1 VSQLGALPG
10 SEGGALLVS
19 LGSYTQTKGAEL
31 AYEFSSGWGL
41 AGAYKGKVDLAP
53 ADAAKGDLD
62 LTVNVTDAIWYPILL
77 LLIGVLV
84 TAWMQNWLGVRRQL
98 WEIVY
103 REAAAST
110 LVDQFKPVA
119 GYSIQ
124 ADAAKRL
131 SEVKTEAERLD
142 RVWRKLLLA
151 PNEAEKTKKEHA
163 ELEEKLA
170 GIELQLAYWTE
181 KWPAKLAELRAAL
194 DKMLAAIETASR
206 PPVLPTDQ
214 QRPTCYETAKLL
226 CQGGELTLDEFAKKA
241 VQVDKAIILAGKWD
255 AWQKALAW
263 ARDRLAEL
271 QGMTPDEEKLATD
284 ARQQAN
290 SAWVDLWT
298 ATDLDDLAAH
308 QTEAEVAAAVDGVSR
323 LLHRL
328 PLRAAHL
335 LDFSAWAEQE
345 GAILPVMPVKDLPAA
360 PEDRAKRAQRALRL
374 GDGVVLGIAVVVALA
389 TGLSQLYFGK
399 NFGSLDDWLKALTW
413 GAGAKLGVDL
423 VKTAMDRMFVRS

>member
-1 VSQLGALPG
+1 VPIKGAPANASLPVSQLGALPG
-10 SEGGALLVS
+10 SE
-19 LGSYTQTKGAEL
+19 
-31 AYEFSSGWGL
+31 
-41 AGAYKGKVDLAP
+41 
-53 ADAAKGDLD
+53 
-62 LTVNVTDAIWYPILL
+62 
-77 LLIGVLV
+77 
-84 TAWMQNWLGVRRQL
+84 
-98 WEIVY
+98 
-103 REAAAST
+103 
-110 LVDQFKPVA
+110 
-119 GYSIQ
+119 
-124 ADAAKRL
+124 
-131 SEVKTEAERLD
+131 
-142 RVWRKLLLA
+142 
-151 PNEAEKTKKEHA
+151 
-163 ELEEKLA
+163 
-170 GIELQLAYWTE
+170 
-181 KWPAKLAELRAAL
+181 
-194 DKMLAAIETASR
+194 
-206 PPVLPTDQ
+206 
-214 QRPTCYETAKLL
+214 
-226 CQGGELTLDEFAKKA
+226 GGELTLDEFAKKA

-328 PLRAAHL
+328 PFRAAHL
-335 LDFSAWAEQE
+335 LDFSVWAEQE
-345 GAILPVMPVKDLPAA
+345 GAILPILPVKALPAA